1 LGNEEISSTLI
12 SIHVLSVMTAI
23 ELDHQASFVAAEVGD
38 KRSDRI
44 LAAELGTR
52 ELARTQPEPQF
63 AFHVGLIAA

>member
-38 KRSDRI
+38 KPSDRI

-52 ELARTQPEPQF
+52 ELARPQPGPQF